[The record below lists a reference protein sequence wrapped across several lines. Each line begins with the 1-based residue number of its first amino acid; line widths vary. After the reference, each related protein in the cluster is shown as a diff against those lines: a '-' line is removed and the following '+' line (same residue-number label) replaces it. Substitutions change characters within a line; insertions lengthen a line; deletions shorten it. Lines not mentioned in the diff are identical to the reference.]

1 LRDQITLN
9 NGLNR
14 AVEKLLKI
22 NREKASMKETSGQEA
37 DQAEAV

>member
-1 LRDQITLN
+1 LN

-22 NREKASMKETSGQEA
+22 NREKASMKQVSFKEAGQA
-37 DQAEAV
+37 KAV